1 MAISMKIFIMRIIA
15 SSLLSL
21 MCSQHISAA
30 SPGQFYAGIE
40 LGSSSVLGDE
50 SERDPAFIPN
60 QKFKAS
66 SSGYGIYSGFQ
77 FNDWFAVELGFNDF
91 DRASHRFKFR
101 GNVFFLIQPNDTQT
115 LDAKGASLSGVFSY
129 KINSNFSLLG
139 TVGIV
144 AIDYELTQSGGFSPL
159 TGSLSKRGDFSEQGL
174 VYGLGA
180 KCALNDSLDLR
191 AQVRRNEAGDFTL
204 DVASL
209 GVEYSF

>member
-1 MAISMKIFIMRIIA
+1 MTTSMKIFITPVVA

-21 MCSQHISAA
+21 IFSQQIFAA
-30 SPGQFYAGIE
+30 SLGQFYAGVE
-40 LGSSSVLGDE
+40 LDSSRVLRDGSQH
-50 SERDPAFIPN
+50 DPAFIPN
-60 QKFKAS
+60 QEFKAS
-66 SSGYGIYSGFQ
+66 DSGYGIYAGFQ

-91 DRASHRFKFR
+91 GRASHRFKFR
-101 GNVFFLIQPNDTQT
+101 DDVFLLKQPNDTQT
-115 LDAKGASLSGVFSY
+115 LDAKGTSLSGVFSY

-139 TVGIV
+139 TVGV
-144 AIDYELTQSGGFSPL
+144 VSIDYDLTQSGGFSPF

-180 KCALNDSLDLR
+180 KYTLNDSLDLR